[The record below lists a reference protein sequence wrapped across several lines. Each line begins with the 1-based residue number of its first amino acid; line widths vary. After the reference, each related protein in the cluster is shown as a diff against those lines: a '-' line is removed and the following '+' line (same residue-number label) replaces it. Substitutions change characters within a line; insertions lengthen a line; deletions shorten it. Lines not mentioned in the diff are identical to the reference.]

1 MKKTVWLLD
10 ADMTLFDFE
19 KAERFALREAC
30 ARFGIEIS
38 VKESALYHDIN
49 EALWRKLERGETTQA
64 ALQIERFETF
74 ADALG
79 LSTDPHALAEA
90 FVVQLGEGCF
100 LFEQALSLLQNLHAR
115 CRVAIVT
122 NGITQVQKRRLAA
135 LGSASLRRRAGRLPG
150 GGRLQ
155 ARPAHRGAGA
165 GAVGLRGP
173 RAGRPRRRLPDLGHG
188 GRAQRA
194 RGRNL
199 VQPQGTA
206 AARGRVAHRR
216 GDPAAA
222 RSDAIRIEEERR
234 WTERERPITFNPRK
248 TG

>member
-38 VKESALYHDIN
+38 VKESALYHEIN

-64 ALQIERFETF
+64 ALQIQRFETC

-79 LSTDPHALAEA
+79 LSADPHALAEA

-122 NGITQVQKRRLAA
+122 NGITQVQKRRLQLSGLSPYVDA
-135 LGSASLRRRAGRLPG
+135 LVVSPEEGVSKPDPRIFEIALDGTAPERALMIGDGIKSDVLGANRAGVDVCWFNAEGKTLPEG
-150 GGRLQ
+150 VHAQYEAHSPEEIPPIALQ
-155 ARPAHRGAGA
+155 
-165 GAVGLRGP
+165 
-173 RAGRPRRRLPDLGHG
+173 
-188 GRAQRA
+188 
-194 RGRNL
+194 
-199 VQPQGTA
+199 
-206 AARGRVAHRR
+206 
-216 GDPAAA
+216 
-222 RSDAIRIEEERR
+222 
-234 WTERERPITFNPRK
+234 
-248 TG
+248 

>member
-38 VKESALYHDIN
+38 VKESALYHEIN

-64 ALQIERFETF
+64 ALQIQRFETF

-79 LSTDPHALAEA
+79 LSADPHALAEA

-100 LFEQALSLLQNLHAR
+100 LFEQALSLLQSLHAR

-122 NGITQVQKRRLAA
+122 NGITQVQKRRLQLSGLSPYVDA
-135 LGSASLRRRAGRLPG
+135 LVVSQEEGVSKPDPRIVERALERLG
-150 GGRLQ
+150 C
-155 ARPAHRGAGA
+155 A
-165 GAVGLRGP
+165 
-173 RAGRPRRRLPDLGHG
+173 D
-188 GRAQRA
+188 RAQA
-194 RGRNL
+194 AIVGDSL
-199 VQPQGTA
+199 TSDMA
-206 AARGRVAHRR
+206 AARNARVDGIWYNPKGLPR
-216 GDPAAA
+216 PA
-222 RSDAIRIEEERR
+222 DAPHIVAEIR
-234 WTERERPITFNPRK
+234 
-248 TG
+248 

>member
-38 VKESALYHDIN
+38 VKESALYHEIN
-49 EALWRKLERGETTQA
+49 EALWRKLERGEITQA
-64 ALQIERFETF
+64 ALQIQRFETF

-79 LSTDPHALAEA
+79 LSADPHALAEA

-122 NGITQVQKRRLAA
+122 NGITQVQKRRLQ
-135 LGSASLRRRAGRLPG
+135 LS
-150 GGRLQ
+150 
-155 ARPAHRGAGA
+155 
-165 GAVGLRGP
+165 GLRPYVDALVVSQEEGVSKPDP
-173 RAGRPRRRLPDLGHG
+173 RIVERALERLGCAD
-188 GRAQRA
+188 R
-194 RGRNL
+194 
-199 VQPQGTA
+199 VQAAIVGDSLTSDMA
-206 AARGRVAHRR
+206 AARNARVDGIWYNPKGLPR
-216 GDPAAA
+216 PA
-222 RSDAIRIEEERR
+222 DAPHIVAEIRQLHDLMQ
-234 WTERERPITFNPRK
+234 FV
-248 TG
+248 

>member
-38 VKESALYHDIN
+38 VKESALYHEIN

-64 ALQIERFETF
+64 ALQIQRFETF

-79 LSTDPHALAEA
+79 LSADPHALAEA
-90 FVVQLGEGCF
+90 FVAQLGEGCF

-122 NGITQVQKRRLAA
+122 NGITQVQKRRLQ
-135 LGSASLRRRAGRLPG
+135 LSGLSPTSTRWSSPRRRASPSPTRASWSGRWSG
-150 GGRLQ
+150 W
-155 ARPAHRGAGA
+155 
-165 GAVGLRGP
+165 
-173 RAGRPRRRLPDLGHG
+173 
-188 GRAQRA
+188 
-194 RGRNL
+194 
-199 VQPQGTA
+199 
-206 AARGRVAHRR
+206 AARTARR
-216 GDPAAA
+216 PPSSA
-222 RSDAIRIEEERR
+222 
-234 WTERERPITFNPRK
+234 TP
-248 TG
+248 